1 MVTYICRNQSYK
13 KDKSHN
19 VYHDDDVNEM
29 RYVGQNTGIVMLL
42 LCINQS

>member
-1 MVTYICRNQSYK
+1 MVTFICRNQSYK

-29 RYVGQNTGIVMLL
+29 RCVGQNTGIVMLL